1 MLAISMQAQIISQ
14 WSGPQRNGIYPD
26 TALLASWPEEG
37 PVKIWSVD
45 GIGKGY
51 SSAAITDDAIFVTG
65 MQDSTD
71 YLVKLTKQGEIL
83 WEVPFGRSWEK
94 SFPETRTT
102 PLSRKIASMS

>member
-65 MQDSTD
+65 ESH
-71 YLVKLTKQGEIL
+71 LCFE
-83 WEVPFGRSWEK
+83 RSWHHRMYRCK
-94 SFPETRTT
+94 QRFC
-102 PLSRKIASMS
+102 